1 MSMTLTSF
9 LRGGLDHRSAIRL
22 GVRFQEKL
30 YLIENPHPHLSS
42 HCLKLHRTVQRS
54 SSSLDSGNNFG
65 QQPIDLWVQGDRKGF
80 QRQFRSKT
88 VEEDTKDPAPDWSV
102 FFVWLRVWRSGRG
115 RKQSQVILRRCLRM
129 NRRTWRC
136 YGAVMNVCFLG
147 SCSKSSRG
155 KGSLLYLLDF
165 EPARNLLCNPSRHD
179 WITTQQSSCLSIPSD
194 SLPKRV
200 RLTEDTHTDRVIHEN
215 ALREKPCALGSMQH
229 IAKDASVYLSVS
241 W

>member
-1 MSMTLTSF
+1 MSMSLRIPGF

-22 GVRFQEKL
+22 GGVSKKSFISLRIHTHTYRVSVSNCTGHFSARAL
-30 YLIENPHPHLSS
+30 VLTAGTISVSS
-42 HCLKLHRTVQRS
+42 PLTCGSKVIGKVFK
-54 SSSLDSGNNFG
+54 DNSG
-65 QQPIDLWVQGDRKGF
+65 
-80 QRQFRSKT
+80 SKT

-165 EPARNLLCNPSRHD
+165 EPARNLF
-179 WITTQQSSCLSIPSD
+179 
-194 SLPKRV
+194 
-200 RLTEDTHTDRVIHEN
+200 
-215 ALREKPCALGSMQH
+215 
-229 IAKDASVYLSVS
+229 
-241 W
+241 